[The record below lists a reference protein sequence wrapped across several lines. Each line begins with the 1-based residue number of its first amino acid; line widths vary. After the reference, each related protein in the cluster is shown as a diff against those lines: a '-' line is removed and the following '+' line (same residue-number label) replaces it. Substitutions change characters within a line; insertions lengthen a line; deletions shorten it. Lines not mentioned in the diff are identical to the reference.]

1 MIKLRRARLPSTE
14 PRMMARFLSDE
25 PPLSLGFEDAVAANG
40 VFEVEEAVELRLVDE
55 EVRLEGVV
63 LEEVDREDLGLEVEE
78 VDVDEVLLDE
88 VELGDTVIVTVVGFA
103 DTTDRT
109 IDRPTARRLSNS
121 LWLVVAADEALVV
134 CAQDKLKKRVMAVAN
149 NSLCAFMISRAEQG
163 LDCYENRKDDMD
175 EVWL

>member
-14 PRMMARFLSDE
+14 PRMIARFLSDE
-25 PPLSLGFEDAVAANG
+25 PPLSLGFEDAVAADG
-40 VFEVEEAVELRLVDE
+40 VIEVEAVELRLVDE

-63 LEEVDREDLGLEVEE
+63 LEEVDREDRELEVEE

-88 VELGDTVIVTVVGFA
+88 VELGDTVVVTVVGFA

-121 LWLVVAADEALVV
+121 LWLVVAAEALVV

-149 NSLCAFMISRAEQG
+149 NSLCAFMLSRAEQG
-163 LDCYENRKDDMD
+163 LDCYENCKDDMD
-175 EVWL
+175 KVWL